1 MEKLETIDALDSM
14 FKTNPLDNMVRRH
27 KALEREMVPIA
38 QKVEDLRL
46 GYKNC
51 ALPRYDH

>member
-1 MEKLETIDALDSM
+1 VEKLETIDALDSM